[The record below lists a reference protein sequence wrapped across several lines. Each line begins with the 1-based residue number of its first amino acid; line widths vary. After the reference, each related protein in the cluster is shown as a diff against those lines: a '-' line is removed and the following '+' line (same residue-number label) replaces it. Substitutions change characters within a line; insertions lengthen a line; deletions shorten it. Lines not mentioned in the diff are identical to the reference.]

1 MRVKI
6 CRHSERLD
14 YANPL
19 YWLIC
24 FGYHGTDPPL
34 TERGCSMVENK
45 AQQLLSEG
53 FVPQKIFTSP
63 YLRTMTTASIM
74 QKYWPTAD
82 IHVEPGLS
90 EYQSWRKHR
99 TAVYPNGIEST
110 YEFPER
116 HDAMRIRARETID
129 SLIKKSSGDL
139 MIVTHGAIV
148 RAYADHV
155 NDMIQGYNLLKE
167 ETVPQLDTSSINYL
181 GTLSF
186 TIEDNKLSDISID
199 C

>member
-1 MRVKI
+1 MKVKI

-24 FGYHGTDPPL
+24 FGYHSADPPL
-34 TERGCSMVENK
+34 TERGCTMVENK

-53 FVPQKIFTSP
+53 FTPQRIYSSP

-74 QKYWPTAD
+74 QKYWPGAE
-82 IHVEPGLS
+82 IHMETGLS

-99 TAVYPNGIEST
+99 TTIFPAGIEST
-110 YEFPER
+110 YAFPER
-116 HDAMRIRARETID
+116 HEDMRSRARETID
-129 SLIKKSSGDL
+129 NLIKKSTGDL

-148 RAYADHV
+148 RAYAEYV
-155 NDMIQGYNLLKE
+155 NEMIQGYNLLKE
-167 ETVPQLDTSSINYL
+167 EAVPQLDTSNINYL

-199 C
+199 